1 MRRPVVVLG
10 LGNPLIGDEGV
21 GVVLVQ
27 EFMQVEADYPSVDFV
42 DAGTGGLAILHQ
54 MDGRVKAILV
64 DCAFMGEAPG
74 MIRRFTLDQV
84 ASVKPLLGLSM
95 HEGDLV
101 RIVEMARTLGQCP
114 REVVFFGIEPQA
126 VAPGSTFSEPLRQGW
141 TEYKRKISAELTSRE
156 GETMASIKIL
166 IVDDDPDITEAMR
179 VVLENRGYQV
189 DSAADS
195 VKAMKRIETQRPDL
209 IILDVMM
216 TTPQEGFI
224 LSRSLKQDPA
234 TQAIPIL
241 MLTAVKD
248 KTGIDFK
255 PEAGDQTWLPVEEF
269 LDKPVRP
276 DVLIQKV
283 EALLRKA

>member
-1 MRRPVVVLG
+1 MRRPIVVLG
-10 LGNPLIGDEGV
+10 LGNPLMGDEGV

-27 EFMQVEADYPSVDFV
+27 EFAQVAADYPSVDFV
-42 DAGTGGLAILHQ
+42 DAGTGGLSILHQ
-54 MDGRVKAILV
+54 MDGRAKAVLV
-64 DCAFMGEAPG
+64 DCALMGEVPG
-74 MIRRFTLDQV
+74 TIRRFVLDEV
-84 ASVKPLLGLSM
+84 ASVKPLSGLSV
-95 HEGDLV
+95 HEGDVLK
-101 RIVEMARTLGQCP
+101 IVEMARALGQCP
-114 REVVFFGIEPQA
+114 GEIVFLAIEPQA
-126 VAPGSTFSEPLRQGW
+126 VAPGSTFSGPLRRGW
-141 TEYKRKISAELTSRE
+141 PKYKRQISAELSPNK

-195 VKAMKRIETQRPDL
+195 VKALKRMEAQRPDL

-216 TTPQEGFI
+216 TTPQEGFT
-224 LSRSLKQDPA
+224 LARTLKQDPA

-241 MLTAVKD
+241 MLTAVKE

>member
-1 MRRPVVVLG
+1 
-10 LGNPLIGDEGV
+10 
-21 GVVLVQ
+21 
-27 EFMQVEADYPSVDFV
+27 
-42 DAGTGGLAILHQ
+42 
-54 MDGRVKAILV
+54 
-64 DCAFMGEAPG
+64 
-74 MIRRFTLDQV
+74 
-84 ASVKPLLGLSM
+84 
-95 HEGDLV
+95 
-101 RIVEMARTLGQCP
+101 
-114 REVVFFGIEPQA
+114 
-126 VAPGSTFSEPLRQGW
+126 
-141 TEYKRKISAELTSRE
+141 
-156 GETMASIKIL
+156 MASAKVL

-179 VVLENRGYQV
+179 VVLEHRGYRV
-189 DSAADS
+189 DSASDG
-195 VKAMKRIETQRPDL
+195 VKAMERIKAGRPDL

-216 TTPQEGFI
+216 TTPQEGFT
-224 LSRSLKQDPA
+224 LSRALKQDPA